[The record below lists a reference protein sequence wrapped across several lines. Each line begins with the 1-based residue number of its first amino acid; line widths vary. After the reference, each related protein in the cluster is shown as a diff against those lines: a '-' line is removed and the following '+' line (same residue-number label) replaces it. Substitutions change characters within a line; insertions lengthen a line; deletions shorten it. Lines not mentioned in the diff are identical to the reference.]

1 MLNLNFNHKKKVD
14 SLKNYLEYYN
24 MFTQVAI
31 IDENKLTMKQ
41 IFEIYD
47 KKTKFDLN
55 DPLQLSVFKQ
65 AIEYFQT
72 LK

>member
-1 MLNLNFNHKKKVD
+1 
-14 SLKNYLEYYN
+14 